1 MPRSSLEAIM
11 ASVSP
16 PVSRKQDF
24 FEIDLSVDQCKATLW
39 KTIKEA
45 NVRLVI
51 VTGMGDW
58 KRDEVLDIIRT
69 QHGKQMSVASAD
81 DFMMQ
86 NNKYIFDASKLTA
99 SHMKCQGQARNA
111 LHSSNDAVVFIA
123 NKNSV
128 LEHIKMYAAWGFPFI
143 SVVFKPS
150 SSENAIALGS
160 GNCKN
165 IPESVFERCF
175 EEVGGLN
182 LTPAV
187 FPKLKGVCRI
197 LV

>member
-1 MPRSSLEAIM
+1 M

-16 PVSRKQDF
+16 PVARKQDF
-24 FEIDLSVDQCKATLW
+24 FKRDLNVDECKATLW

-58 KRDEVLDIIRT
+58 KRDEVLDLLKT
-69 QHGKQMSVASAD
+69 QYRRQMSVASAD

-86 NNKYIFDASKLTA
+86 NDRYVFDASKLTA
-99 SHMKCQGQARNA
+99 SHMKCQGQARNV
-111 LHSSNDAVVFIA
+111 LHSSNDTVVFIA

-143 SVVFKPS
+143 AVVFKPS
-150 SSENAIALGS
+150 SLENAIALGR
-160 GNCKN
+160 GNSKN

-175 EEVGGLN
+175 EEVKGLK
-182 LTPAV
+182 LTQAV